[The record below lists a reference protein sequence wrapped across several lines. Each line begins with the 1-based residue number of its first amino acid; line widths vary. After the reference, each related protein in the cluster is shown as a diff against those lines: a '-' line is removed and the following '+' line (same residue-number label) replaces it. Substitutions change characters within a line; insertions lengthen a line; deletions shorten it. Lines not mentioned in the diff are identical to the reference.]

1 TTLFRS
7 IQSQLVAVVN
17 VVVDQS
23 RQQVVGGADGVDVAG
38 EVQVDLVGGDDAG
51 APAAGGAA
59 LDAKHRPHGGL
70 PQRSGGFFPKSA
82 EGMHEA
88 DGHGRIALAC
98 RRSRGVRRVDELPVW
113 RWRLSW

>member
-1 TTLFRS
+1 ISLHRRS
-7 IQSQLVAVVN
+7 SDLDVQHPGPHDAARIQSQLVAVVN

-59 LDAKHRPHGGL
+59 LDAKHRPHGRL
-70 PQRSGGFFPKSA
+70 PQRSGAPSPTPTDA
-82 EGMHEA
+82 PH
-88 DGHGRIALAC
+88 
-98 RRSRGVRRVDELPVW
+98 
-113 RWRLSW
+113 